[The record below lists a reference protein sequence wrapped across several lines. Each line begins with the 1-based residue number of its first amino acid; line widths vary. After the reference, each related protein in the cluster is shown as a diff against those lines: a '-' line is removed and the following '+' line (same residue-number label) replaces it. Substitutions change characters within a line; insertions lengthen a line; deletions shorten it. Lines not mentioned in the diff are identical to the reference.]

1 MPMDSGD
8 DEIDCSDAI
17 HTMYHFLD
25 GEMTPERRQHIQHH
39 LEECLPCFE
48 AFDFEAELR
57 QLIAHKCREQAPE
70 SLKHR
75 VADALRMEAGIGGG
89 SGTGPLGRRGPDP
102 LGKRG
107 IPNL

>member
-1 MPMDSGD
+1 MAKGHDHHDGD
-8 DEIDCSDAI
+8 VDCSDAV

-25 GEMTPERRQHIQHH
+25 GEIDDERRQHIQRH

-57 QLIAHKCREQAPE
+57 QLIAHKCREQAPDHLRARIADSLRLE
-70 SLKHR
+70 S
-75 VADALRMEAGIGGG
+75 GIGHR
-89 SGTGPLGRRGPDP
+89 PGPDP
-102 LGKRG
+102 LGPRG